1 MKKNRIS
8 KNWINRQKR
17 DIYVKKSKQEGYR
30 SRAVYK
36 LSEINE
42 KFKILRNGMQVIDL
56 GSAPGSWSQFL
67 SKKIKNGKILSIDL
81 KKVDNIK
88 NVRHIVGDFSKA
100 DQKKMIKN
108 YFNSKIDLI
117 VSDMASNTT
126 GNKNLDA
133 ITTGELSFDAMN
145 FSKEVLKNDG
155 QFISKIFMGSNFN
168 EIVKEAKKIFIKV
181 NIFKPPSSRKS
192 SKENFLIC
200 KILK

>member
-1 MKKNRIS
+1 LKKNRIS

-36 LSEINE
+36 LSEIND
-42 KFKILRNGMQVIDL
+42 KFKILRNGMLVIDL

-88 NVRHIVGDFSKA
+88 NVRHLVGDFSKL

-145 FSKEVLKNDG
+145 FSKEVLKKDG
-155 QFISKIFMGSNFN
+155 QFVSKIFMGSNFN
-168 EIVKEAKKIFIKV
+168 EIVQEAKKIFIKV

>member
-1 MKKNRIS
+1 LKKNRIS

-42 KFKILRNGMQVIDL
+42 KFKILRNGMLVIDL

-145 FSKEVLKNDG
+145 FSKEVLKKDG
-155 QFISKIFMGSNFN
+155 QFVSKIFMGSNFN
-168 EIVKEAKKIFIKV
+168 EIVQEAKKIFIKV

>member
-88 NVRHIVGDFSKA
+88 NVRHLVGDFSKL

>member
-42 KFKILRNGMQVIDL
+42 KFKILRNGMLVIDL

-145 FSKEVLKNDG
+145 FSKEVLKKDG
-155 QFISKIFMGSNFN
+155 QFVSKIFMGSNFN
-168 EIVKEAKKIFIKV
+168 EIVQEAKKIFIKV